1 MACYTCGGKGH
12 FKKDCPHEKVMLI
25 NEDNKYETGDV
36 ADPESEPL
44 DDEGYSSDG
53 PLDAY
58 ATHPP
63 SSENQR
69 CNLFLLLVQAR
80 MQGDY

>member
-1 MACYTCGGKGH
+1 MIPYTCG
-12 FKKDCPHEKVMLI
+12 I
-25 NEDNKYETGDV
+25 SV

-63 SSENQR
+63 SSEN
-69 CNLFLLLVQAR
+69 
-80 MQGDY
+80 